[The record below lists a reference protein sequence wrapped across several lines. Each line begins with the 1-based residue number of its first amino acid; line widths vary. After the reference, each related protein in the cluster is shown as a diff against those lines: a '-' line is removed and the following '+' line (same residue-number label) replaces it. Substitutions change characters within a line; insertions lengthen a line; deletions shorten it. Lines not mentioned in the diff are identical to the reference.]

1 MDETKRAWNDVGE
14 GFEKLG
20 RIISE
25 RYRQLG
31 EERDANPP
39 ATEERA
45 VGDAIRQATD
55 ELDRAFTALGD
66 TLRDGDAR
74 DHVRDTGRKL
84 ADALKV
90 TLTEVGDEV
99 RQVVGSRTSGGPGEP
114 PDAAPPTGPP
124 ASDAPD

>member
-1 MDETKRAWNDVGE
+1 MDETKHAWNDVGE

-31 EERDANPP
+31 EERGANPP
-39 ATEERA
+39 AAEEHA

-99 RQVVGSRTSGGPGEP
+99 RRVVGSRTSDGPN
-114 PDAAPPTGPP
+114 DPP
-124 ASDAPD
+124 ASGPPGDSDTSA